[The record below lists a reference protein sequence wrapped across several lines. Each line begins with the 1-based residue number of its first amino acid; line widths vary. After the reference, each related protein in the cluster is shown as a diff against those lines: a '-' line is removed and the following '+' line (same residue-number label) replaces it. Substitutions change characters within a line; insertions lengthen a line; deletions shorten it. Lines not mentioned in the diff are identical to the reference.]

1 MEAHWIDLGTHASS
15 VLAFEVAPW
24 KDIEAFKSSD
34 EDGVRWNEHAQRTF
48 TCADIGARWKR
59 AYPACWPFEVAGW
72 NDMGTRR
79 LGDFDIGARWKR
91 AYPGTNQGAKK
102 LLSAYG
108 IAISVMLE

>member
-48 TCADIGARWKR
+48 TCADIGARWKLRTQR
-59 AYPACWPFEVAGW
+59 AGLLKLLAGMIWARAGW
-72 NDMGTRR
+72 
-79 LGDFDIGARWKR
+79 
-91 AYPGTNQGAKK
+91 
-102 LLSAYG
+102 
-108 IAISVMLE
+108 AILT